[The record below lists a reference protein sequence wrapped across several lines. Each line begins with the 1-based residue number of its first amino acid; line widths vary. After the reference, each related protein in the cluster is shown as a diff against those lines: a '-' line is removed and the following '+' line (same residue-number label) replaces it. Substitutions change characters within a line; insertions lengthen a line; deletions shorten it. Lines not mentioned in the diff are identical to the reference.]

1 MNTVAN
7 DDPMDDDYWARFE
20 TRDKQVEVN
29 RNRRDSAY
37 GGMDPATWG
46 WRRPNPADLQA
57 ERIAEQ
63 ERAAA
68 ETPSQQE

>member
-7 DDPMDDDYWARFE
+7 DDPMGDDYWTRFE
-20 TRDKQVEVN
+20 TRDKRVEVD
-29 RNRRDSAY
+29 RNRRNSAY
-37 GGMDPATWG
+37 GGMDPGTWG

-57 ERIAEQ
+57 ERIALL

-68 ETPSQQE
+68 DTASQQE

>member
-7 DDPMDDDYWARFE
+7 DDPMGDDYWTRFE
-20 TRDKQVEVN
+20 TRDKQVMVD
-29 RNRRDSAY
+29 RNRRDAVY
-37 GGMDPATWG
+37 GGMDPATGG

-57 ERIAEQ
+57 QRIAEQ

-68 ETPSQQE
+68 ENPFQQE

>member
-7 DDPMDDDYWARFE
+7 DDPMGDDYWTRFE
-20 TRDKQVEVN
+20 ARDKQVERDRAS
-29 RNRRDSAY
+29 RNAAY

-57 ERIAEQ
+57 QRIAAQ

-68 ETPSQQE
+68 ETAFQQE